1 MGFPT
6 KSVIS
11 FGVLAAAASANAGI
25 LGYSGT
31 NYLVVDETTGSRYS
45 VMDVY
50 INCSGAFD
58 KVVNYYGQNLP
69 GKQGWVTTTKNG
81 ATNANDAATATN
93 GAPWVHS
100 NGTGWMPSS
109 NANANAWDSF
119 VTIGARGQSEAQSS
133 SAITSDPYFVNGN
146 TAGAGTI
153 QGGYNSN
160 NAYVGGG
167 WYTASPLYIGDIAG
181 TYADK
186 RLMLGRFTIDVTNV
200 LETDVITMQMKGQ
213 VTMKVNGTSA
223 GGGTTTQ
230 PTFTMNATYSN
241 FFVPVPTPGAIALVG
256 LAGLVSRRRK
266 A

>member
-1 MGFPT
+1 MGFP

-11 FGVLAAAASANAGI
+11 FGVLAAAASANASI

-31 NYLVVDETTGSRYS
+31 NYLVVDGSRRYS

-50 INCSGAFD
+50 VNCSNAFD
-58 KVVNYYGQNLP
+58 KCVNYYGQNLP
-69 GKQGWVTTTKNG
+69 GKNGWVTTTMNG
-81 ATNANDAATATN
+81 VTNANDSATATN
-93 GAPWVHS
+93 GAAWVHS

-119 VTIGARGQSEAQSS
+119 VTVGARSQSEAQSS
-133 SAITSDPYFVNGN
+133 SAITADPYFVNGN

-153 QGGYNSN
+153 QGGYNN
-160 NAYVGGG
+160 TGFYVGAG
-167 WYTASPLYIGDIAG
+167 WYTASPLYTGDIAG

-186 RLMLGRFTIDVTNV
+186 RMMLGRFTIDVTDKTSNSV
-200 LETDVITMQMKGQ
+200 DVVTMQMHGE
-213 VTMKVNGTSA
+213 VTFKVNGTSI

-241 FFVPVPTPGAIALVG
+241 FVVPTPGAIALVG

>member
-1 MGFPT
+1 MGFP

-11 FGVLAAAASANAGI
+11 FGVLATAASANAGI

-31 NYLVVDETTGSRYS
+31 NYLVVDGANRYS

-50 INCSGAFD
+50 IDCSNQYD
-58 KVVNYYGQNLP
+58 KDVSFYGQNLT
-69 GKQGWVTTTKNG
+69 GKNAWVVTTKNG
-81 ATNANDAATATN
+81 VRNANDASTATN
-93 GAPWVHS
+93 GAAWVHS
-100 NGTGWMPSS
+100 NSSGWMPSAS
-109 NANANAWDSF
+109 AAASAWDSF
-119 VTIGARGQSEAQSS
+119 VTIGARNQTEAQTQ
-133 SAITSDPYFVNGN
+133 SAITADPYFVNGN

-153 QGGYNSN
+153 QGGYNSSTPP
-160 NAYVGGG
+160 AYVGGG
-167 WYTASPLYIGDIAG
+167 WYTASPLYAGDLAG
-181 TYADK
+181 SYADK
-186 RLMLGRFTIDVTNV
+186 KIMLGRFTIDVTNV
-200 LETDVITMQMKGQ
+200 TSTDVISMEMHGQ

-230 PTFTMNATYSN
+230 PTFTFTQTYDN

>member
-1 MGFPT
+1 MGFP

-31 NYLVVDETTGSRYS
+31 NYLVVDASTGSRYS

-50 INCSGAFD
+50 VDCSGAFD
-58 KVVNYYGQNLP
+58 KCVNYYGQNLT
-69 GKQGWVTTTKNG
+69 GKNGWVKTTKNG
-81 ATNANDAATATN
+81 STNANDAATATN
-93 GAPWVHS
+93 GAAWVHS

-133 SAITSDPYFVNGN
+133 SAMTADPYFVNGN

-153 QGGYNSN
+153 QGGYNSTGF
-160 NAYVGGG
+160 YVGAG
-167 WYTASPLYIGDIAG
+167 WYTASPLYIGDLAG
-181 TYADK
+181 SYADK
-186 RLMLGRFTIDVTNV
+186 RIMLGRFTIDVTDV
-200 LETDVITMQMKGQ
+200 TATDVISMEMHGE
-213 VTMKVNGTSA
+213 VTFKVNGTSA

-230 PTFTMNATYSN
+230 PTFTFTKAYDT

>member
-1 MGFPT
+1 MGFP

-11 FGVLAAAASANAGI
+11 FGVLATAASANAGI

-31 NYLVVDETTGSRYS
+31 NYLVVDGSQRYS
-45 VMDVY
+45 VMDVF
-50 INCSGAFD
+50 IDCSNQYD
-58 KVVNYYGQNLP
+58 KDVSYYGQNLT
-69 GKQGWVTTTKNG
+69 GKTGWCVTTKNG
-81 ATNANDAATATN
+81 NRNANDAAIATN
-93 GAPWVHS
+93 GAAWVQG
-100 NGTGWMPSS
+100 NGTGWMPSA

-119 VTIGARGQSEAQSS
+119 VTIGARGQTEAQTS
-133 SAITSDPYFVNGN
+133 SAITADPYFMNGN

-153 QGGYNSN
+153 QGGYNNSTPP
-160 NAYVGGG
+160 AYVGGG
-167 WYTASPLYIGDIAG
+167 WYTASPLYTGDLAG
-181 TYADK
+181 SYADK
-186 RLMLGRFTIDVTNV
+186 RIMLGRFTIDVTNV
-200 LETDVITMQMKGQ
+200 TSTDVISMEMHGE

-230 PTFTMNATYSN
+230 PTFTFTQTYNN

>member
-109 NANANAWDSF
+109 NANANTWDSF
-119 VTIGARGQSEAQSS
+119 VTIGARGQTEAQSS

-146 TAGAGTI
+146 TA
-153 QGGYNSN
+153 

-230 PTFTMNATYSN
+230 PTFTFTKAYNT

>member
-1 MGFPT
+1 MGFP

-11 FGVLAAAASANAGI
+11 FGVLAAAASANASI

-31 NYLVVDETTGSRYS
+31 NYLVVDGARRYS

-50 INCSGAFD
+50 VDCSNAFD
-58 KVVNYYGQNLP
+58 KCVNYYGQNLT
-69 GKQGWVTTTKNG
+69 GKTGWVKTTKNG
-81 ATNANDAATATN
+81 STNANDAATATN
-93 GAPWVHS
+93 GAAWVHS

-119 VTIGARGQSEAQSS
+119 VTIGARGQTEAQSS
-133 SAITSDPYFVNGN
+133 SAMTADPYFVNGN

-153 QGGYNSN
+153 QGGYNSTGF
-160 NAYVGGG
+160 YVGAG
-167 WYTASPLYIGDIAG
+167 WYTASPLYTGDIAG

-186 RLMLGRFTIDVTNV
+186 RMMLGRFTIDVTDV
-200 LETDVITMQMKGQ
+200 TATDVISMEMHGE
-213 VTMKVNGTSA
+213 VTFKVNGTSI

-230 PTFTMNATYSN
+230 PTFTFTKAYDT

>member
-1 MGFPT
+1 MGFP

-31 NYLVVDETTGSRYS
+31 NYLVVDGAKRYS

-50 INCSGAFD
+50 IDCSNQYD
-58 KVVNYYGQNLP
+58 KDVSYYGQNVT
-69 GKQGWVTTTKNG
+69 GKNSWCVTTKNG
-81 ATNANDAATATN
+81 VRNANDASTATN
-93 GAPWVHS
+93 GAAWVHS
-100 NGTGWMPSS
+100 NSTGWMP
-109 NANANAWDSF
+109 NASAVASAWDSF
-119 VTIGARGQSEAQSS
+119 VTIGSRNQTEAQTQ
-133 SAITSDPYFVNGN
+133 SAITADPYFVNGN
-146 TAGAGTI
+146 TAGAQTI
-153 QGGYNSN
+153 QGGYNGTP
-160 NAYVGGG
+160 AYVGAG
-167 WYTASPLYIGDIAG
+167 WYTAAPLFPGNLAG
-181 TYADK
+181 SYADK
-186 RLMLGRFTIDVTNV
+186 KIMLGRFTIDVTDV
-200 LETDVITMQMKGQ
+200 TSTDVISMEMKGQ

-230 PTFTMNATYSN
+230 PTFTFTKAYDT

>member
-1 MGFPT
+1 MGFP

-31 NYLVVDETTGSRYS
+31 NYLVVDASTGSRYS

-50 INCSGAFD
+50 INCSAQYD
-58 KVVNYYGQNLP
+58 KCVNYYGQNLT
-69 GKQGWVTTTKNG
+69 GKTGWVTTTKNG
-81 ATNANDAATATN
+81 VTNANDAATATN

-119 VTIGARGQSEAQSS
+119 VTIGARGQTEAQSS
-133 SAITSDPYFVNGN
+133 SAITADPYFMNGN
-146 TAGAGTI
+146 TPGAGTI
-153 QGGYNSN
+153 QGGYNVTP
-160 NAYVGGG
+160 AYVGGG
-167 WYTASPLYIGDIAG
+167 WYTASPLYIGDLAG

-186 RLMLGRFTIDVTNV
+186 RIMLGRFTIDVTNAV
-200 LETDVITMQMKGQ
+200 STDVITMQMHGE

-230 PTFTMNATYSN
+230 PTFTMNATYDN

>member
-1 MGFPT
+1 
-6 KSVIS
+6 
-11 FGVLAAAASANAGI
+11 VLAAAASANASI

-31 NYLVVDETTGSRYS
+31 NYLVVDGSRRYS

-50 INCSGAFD
+50 VDCSNAFD
-58 KVVNYYGQNLP
+58 KCVNYYGQNLT
-69 GKQGWVTTTKNG
+69 GKTGWVTTTMNG
-81 ATNANDAATATN
+81 VTNANDSATATN
-93 GAPWVHS
+93 GAAWVHS

-133 SAITSDPYFVNGN
+133 SAMTADPYFVNGN

-153 QGGYNSN
+153 QGGYNSTGF
-160 NAYVGGG
+160 YVGGG
-167 WYTASPLYIGDIAG
+167 WYTASPLYIGDLAG
-181 TYADK
+181 SYADK
-186 RLMLGRFTIDVTNV
+186 RIMLGRFTIDVTDV
-200 LETDVITMQMKGQ
+200 TATDVISMEMHGE
-213 VTMKVNGTSA
+213 VTFKVNGTSA

-230 PTFTMNATYSN
+230 PTFTFTKAYDT

>member
-11 FGVLAAAASANAGI
+11 FGVLAAAASANAAI

-31 NYLVVDETTGSRYS
+31 NYLVVDGSRRYS

-50 INCSGAFD
+50 VDCSGAFD
-58 KVVNYYGQNLP
+58 KCVNYYGQNLT
-69 GKQGWVTTTKNG
+69 GKQGSVVTTKNG
-81 ATNANDAATATN
+81 VTNDRDSATASN
-93 GAPWVHS
+93 GAAWVHG

-119 VTIGARGQSEAQSS
+119 VTIGARGQTEAQSS
-133 SAITSDPYFVNGN
+133 SAMTADPYFVNGN
-146 TAGAGTI
+146 SAGAGTI
-153 QGGYNSN
+153 QGGYNSTGF
-160 NAYVGGG
+160 YVGAG
-167 WYTASPLYIGDIAG
+167 WYTASPLYVGDIAG
-181 TYADK
+181 SYADK
-186 RLMLGRFTIDVTNV
+186 KMMLGRFTIDVTDV
-200 LETDVITMQMKGQ
+200 TSTDVISMTMKGQ
-213 VTMKVNGTSA
+213 VTFKVNGTSI

-230 PTFTMNATYSN
+230 PTFTFSKAYNT